1 MSPLSVYLITRLDAI
16 SVSLVLCTTVSM
28 VLLIMSA
35 CHRFSDVDSDD
46 KEGISNANKF
56 LKITATI
63 SIIFAVLATL
73 TPNSKQAA
81 AIIVIPKIASE
92 ENIDFVKGE
101 SREVYQ
107 LFKSY
112 ISEKLSTEKD

>member
-16 SVSLVLCTTVSM
+16 SASLVFCTIISM

-35 CHRFSDVDSDD
+35 CHRFSDVNSDD

-56 LKITATI
+56 IKISATI
-63 SIIFAVLATL
+63 SIIFAVLAML

-81 AIIVIPKIASE
+81 AIVIIPKIANE
-92 ENIDFVKGE
+92 ENIDFIKGE
-101 SREVYQ
+101 SHEVYQ
-107 LFKSY
+107 LFKNY
-112 ISEKLSTEKD
+112 VADKLSTEKE